1 MIKKKRIKNG
11 DKKKIVIILF
21 LIHAGT
27 VYTKRR
33 KKDDTVSSYS
43 YLQYYLYSLLPQI
56 LFLRAICEA
65 YTYTFSS
72 NRTRGKARN
81 ALQSILPARETSKRL
96 FPPPLLPFS
105 PLSFIRRIS
114 LRVKIER
121 GSIEKTSSVKQRDT
135 CVAKIVCVREKEREK
150 EKESIE
156 TQSNI
161 SHLALRLPLYNC
173 KAALRRKLRNKKTS
187 EKRERE
193 YMRVC
198 VCVSLCEYAREN

>member
-121 GSIEKTSSVKQRDT
+121 GSIEKTSSVKERDT
-135 CVAKIVCVREKEREK
+135 CVAKIVCVREK

-173 KAALRRKLRNKKTS
+173 KAALRRKLKNKKTS

>member
-121 GSIEKTSSVKQRDT
+121 GSIEKTSSVKERDT

-173 KAALRRKLRNKKTS
+173 KAALRRKLKNKKTS